1 MLEFD
6 RAVGFLQMKGVPGV
20 LQEKLDEG
28 MNVKHCA
35 LSLVGEPIM
44 YPEINKYV
52 RIEIRYK
59 DFKLLYLVLYEELYK
74 DKKYI
79 AKTI

>member
-1 MLEFD
+1 
-6 RAVGFLQMKGVPGV
+6 MKGVPGV

-28 MNVKHCA
+28 MNVRHCA

-44 YPEINKYV
+44 YPEINKYA
-52 RIEIRYK
+52 RIEIRIIRYK
-59 DFKLLYLVLYEELYK
+59 DFELLYLVLYEELYK

-79 AKTI
+79 TKTI

>member
-1 MLEFD
+1 
-6 RAVGFLQMKGVPGV
+6 MKGVPGV

-44 YPEINKYV
+44 YPEINKYA

-59 DFKLLYLVLYEELYK
+59 DFELLYLVLYNMRN
-74 DKKYI
+74 YI
-79 AKTI
+79 RIKNILTRLSERIVHGS

>member
-1 MLEFD
+1 
-6 RAVGFLQMKGVPGV
+6 MKGVPGV